1 MIYLNKTLFKPY
13 VLFISIF
20 IVPIIIMLI
29 VSCILLNKI
38 SIYVILCCFIFIY
51 IFVILISKKESNIKK
66 YYLKVNED
74 SLEILY
80 PNITKNEEIL
90 TINFDNIEKIEYY
103 KMNSI
108 KALFFSFI
116 SRTVLQKAMIIT
128 YYENNEKK
136 ENLIGYAEL
145 ANIKEICK
153 EMQN

>member
-1 MIYLNKTLFKPY
+1 M
-13 VLFISIF
+13 LFISIC
-20 IVPIIIMLI
+20 IVPIIISLI

-51 IFVILISKKESNIKK
+51 IFVILILKKESNIKK

-90 TINFDNIEKIEYY
+90 TVNFNNIEKIEYY
-103 KMNSI
+103 KMNLI

-128 YYENNEKK
+128 YYENNEKRK
-136 ENLIGYAEL
+136 I
-145 ANIKEICK
+145 
-153 EMQN
+153 

>member
-1 MIYLNKTLFKPY
+1 M
-13 VLFISIF
+13 LFISIC
-20 IVPIIIMLI
+20 IVPIIISLI

-51 IFVILISKKESNIKK
+51 IFVILILKKESNIKK

-90 TINFDNIEKIEYY
+90 TVSFNNIEKIEYY
-103 KMNSI
+103 KMNLI

-145 ANIKEICK
+145 ADIKEICK
-153 EMQN
+153 KCRIKLIIC